1 MAETLT
7 NQEEVST
14 ELNADEQE
22 SLQIGEQMEQEQS
35 QMLAGKYKTP
45 ADLEKAYLELQ
56 SKLGSQDRDTEESE
70 ESDEVVDETDS
81 EEQEEETSEEEI
93 AELTDGD
100 IEFLHDMAGGKE
112 GYNTMVSW
120 ASENFDAEEVN
131 MYDSVMESGDPS
143 AIYFAVQALV
153 SRYGEANGTDGELL
167 VGTAAANT
175 VDAFKSQAELVA
187 AMSDPRYDNDPAYR
201 DAILQKLDKS
211 DIF

>member
-7 NQEEVST
+7 NQEQVST
-14 ELNADEQE
+14 ELNAEEQE
-22 SLQIGEQMEQEQS
+22 SLQIGEQMDQDQS

-56 SKLGSQDRDTEESE
+56 SKLGSQDKESE
-70 ESDEVVDETDS
+70 EPEEVVDETAS
-81 EEQEEETSEEEI
+81 EEPEEETSEQEV
-93 AELTDGD
+93 AELTEGD

-131 MYDSVMESGDPS
+131 MYDTVMDSGDPA
-143 AIYFAVQALV
+143 AIYFAVQSLV
-153 SRYGEANGTDGELL
+153 SRYGEANGSDGELL
-167 VGTAAANT
+167 SGTAAANT

-201 DAILQKLDKS
+201 EALLHKLDKS

>member
-7 NQEEVST
+7 NQEPVST

-22 SLQIGEQMEQEQS
+22 SLQIGEQMDQDQS

-56 SKLGSQDRDTEESE
+56 SKLGSQDKESEESE
-70 ESDEVVDETDS
+70 ESEEVVDETAS
-81 EEQEEETSEEEI
+81 EESKEETSEQEV
-93 AELTDGD
+93 AELTEGD

-120 ASENFDAEEVN
+120 ASENFDAEEIN
-131 MYDSVMESGDPS
+131 MYDTVMDSGDAA
-143 AIYFAVQALV
+143 AIYFAVQSLV
-153 SRYGEANGTDGELL
+153 SRYGDANGRDGELL
-167 VGTAAANT
+167 SGTAAANT

-201 DAILQKLDKS
+201 EALLHKLDKS

>member
-7 NQEEVST
+7 NQQEVST

-22 SLQIGEQMEQEQS
+22 SLQIGEQMDQDQS

-70 ESDEVVDETDS
+70 ESDEVVDETAS

-100 IEFLHDMAGGKE
+100 IEFLHELAGGKE

-131 MYDSVMESGDPS
+131 MYDTVMDSGDPA
-143 AIYFAVQALV
+143 AIYFAVQSLV

-167 VGTAAANT
+167 VGTAASNT

-201 DAILQKLDKS
+201 EALLLKLDKS